1 MLSTPLQ
8 TMNVSPLRQLRS
20 LMQPLSMYGWLKENA
35 EDLALLR
42 ILGRDY
48 VGILTPE
55 GIRQVFAADPAGYDV
70 FWKDSFAGLHGDG
83 SLFVLVGDRHRKER
97 QLLMPAFHANHFRTY
112 GEAIRDITRQKTE
125 KWRPGR
131 TIKTTDT
138 TLSISLDVIMR
149 VVFGVVDAQLMQ
161 DGRRFVSAL
170 LKTVH
175 PLLVFMP
182 ALQRPWFPLWRE
194 HIRAKAQFSDWFNR
208 YLDWRR
214 ARTEESD
221 DVLGRMLAAHYE
233 DGSQMSNADIQ
244 DELVTILLAG
254 HNTTATAM
262 AWALYELG
270 RHPVDLERLRAE
282 LATLGPDP
290 DPALTVK
297 LPYLSA
303 VCNETLRLH
312 TVLAEIGRV
321 LTAPLTLFGHTIQ
334 PGVSVMISVI
344 GIHHDPVLYPE
355 PYAFLPQRFI
365 EHTYGPCEFLP
376 FGGGHRR
383 CLGANLS
390 EYEMRIALAEI
401 VTHWN
406 FEPTEIEHEI
416 RQDIALGPKNG
427 VRLRI
432 EGRRTPPEVLNQ
444 ISNQISNRTQPGAGR
459 V

>member
-1 MLSTPLQ
+1 
-8 TMNVSPLRQLRS
+8 MNVSPLRQLRS
-20 LMQPLSMYGWLKENA
+20 LMQPMSMYGWLKEHC

-55 GIRQVFAADPAGYDV
+55 GIHQVFAADPAGYDV
-70 FWKDSFAGLHGDG
+70 FWKDSFGGLHGDS

-97 QLLMPAFHANHFRTY
+97 QLLLPAFHANHFRVY
-112 GEAIRDITRQKTE
+112 GEMIRNIAREYSE
-125 KWRPGR
+125 KWQPGQ
-131 TIKTTDT
+131 TIKTTNT

-149 VVFGVVDAQLMQ
+149 VVFGVVDGQLMQ
-161 DGRRFVSAL
+161 EGRGLISAL

-182 ALQRPWFPLWRE
+182 ALHRPWFPLWRQ
-194 HIRAKAQFSDWFNR
+194 HIRAKDEFSNWFNR
-208 YLDWRR
+208 YLSWRR
-214 ARTEESD
+214 ARNEGTD
-221 DVLGRMLAAHYE
+221 DVLGRMLAARYE
-233 DGSQMSNADIQ
+233 DGSQMRNEDIQ

-270 RHPVDLERLRAE
+270 RHPTELAKLRAE
-282 LATLGPDP
+282 LATLGPDA
-290 DPALTVK
+290 DPGLIVK

-321 LTAPLTLFGHTIQ
+321 LTSPLTLFGHLLQ
-334 PGVSVMISVI
+334 PGISVMVSII
-344 GIHHDPVLYPE
+344 GIHHDPALYPE
-355 PYAFLPQRFI
+355 PYSFIPQRFL
-365 EHTYGPCEFLP
+365 ERSYSPFEFLP

-383 CLGANLS
+383 CLGASLS
-390 EYEMRIALAEI
+390 EYEMRIVLAEI
-401 VTHWN
+401 VTNWD
-406 FEPTEIEHEI
+406 FEPTEIEREV
-416 RQDIALGPKNG
+416 RQDIAIGPKNG
-427 VRLRI
+427 VRMRI
-432 EGRRTPPEVLNQ
+432 IGRRTQ
-444 ISNQISNRTQPGAGR
+444 ISPILIEHAEISAEK